1 MNGGNWII
9 SSFCD
14 IIHKKVKIE
23 RNHSLTFRFERTDIV
38 QNEPNMAEIIQT
50 LPCLAPQK
58 RDKKSIGYWGY
69 SAPIYLLRF
78 SPLYHGRV
86 F

>member
-1 MNGGNWII
+1 
-9 SSFCD
+9 
-14 IIHKKVKIE
+14 
-23 RNHSLTFRFERTDIV
+23 
-38 QNEPNMAEIIQT
+38 MAEIIQT
-50 LPCLAPQK
+50 MFSPLNRK
-58 RDKKSIGYWGY
+58 IRKSIGYWGY